1 MQLTLIRN
9 ATLSLTYAGK
19 RIVVDPMLDPKDAR
33 PPVGHTDNDRRNPL
47 VDLPPGAADALAHPD
62 ALLVTHLH
70 QDHFDAAAKETLA
83 KTLPLI
89 CQPEDIDS
97 LAVDGFANLFPVEDA
112 IVWEGIAIARTPAQH
127 GTGDIAAM
135 MAPVSG
141 FVLSAPGEPTVYLAG
156 DTIWYP
162 PVAETI
168 DRYHPAVIVVNG
180 GGARFTIGDPI
191 TMTAEDIAA
200 VQRHAAT
207 TTQVVVDHLEAI
219 NHCGEPRPS
228 IAARLEALGAG
239 DRVHIPADGET
250 LTFDLH

>member
-1 MQLTLIRN
+1 MRLTLIRN
-9 ATLSLTYAGK
+9 ATLVLAYAGK

-33 PPVGHTDNDRRNPL
+33 PPVGNTANDRRNPL
-47 VDLPPGAADALAHPD
+47 VDLPPGAGDALAHPD

-70 QDHFDAAAKETLA
+70 QDHLDGTAKETLA

-89 CQPEDIDS
+89 CQPDDIDR
-97 LAVDGFANLFPVEDA
+97 LAEDGFANLFPVEDA
-112 IVWEGIAIARTPAQH
+112 IVWEGITIHRTPAQH
-127 GTGDIAAM
+127 GTGEIAAL

-141 FVLSAPGEPTVYLAG
+141 FVLSAPGEPTLYLAG

-168 DRYHPAVIVVNG
+168 DRHHPAVIVVNG
-180 GGARFTIGDPI
+180 GGARFVAGDPI
-191 TMTAEDIAA
+191 VMTAEDIAA

-207 TTQVVVDHLEAI
+207 ARIVVDHLEAI
-219 NHCGEPRPS
+219 NHCGETRPY
-228 IAARLEALGAG
+228 IAARLDALGAG

-250 LTFDLH
+250 LVFEIA